1 MPTRVSTHRRS
12 TAALHRW
19 VDTSRVMRR
28 ITWTLIVGVF
38 AAMAIAAPVKIAGKH
53 VGRSQP
59 ASSTSRGDAVV
70 RMAGLKFA
78 PNVLVVK
85 KGTSVLFDN
94 NDVAPHTITEDGAGG
109 VDSGV
114 LKPSA
119 SFRLVVDRRLVYH
132 CAIHPFMRATID
144 LAG

>member
-1 MPTRVSTHRRS
+1 MPTRVATHRRS
-12 TAALHRW
+12 AAAPPRW
-19 VDTSRVMRR
+19 VDTSRLIRR
-28 ITWTLIVGVF
+28 ITWMMVVGVF

-53 VGRSQP
+53 LGRSQP
-59 ASSTSRGDAVV
+59 AGSTYRGDAVV
-70 RMAGLKFA
+70 RMAGLRFA
-78 PNVLVVK
+78 PNELVVK
-85 KGTSVLFDN
+85 KGTTVLFDN